1 MVAIQYIDIKKEILS
16 ENDNLANELRARL
29 KEHKAF
35 LINVMAS
42 PGAGKTTLLLDT
54 IRRLKDELKI
64 GVIEADIESMVDSE
78 KIEASGATAVQIRT
92 GGDCHIDATMLKP
105 ALDSIDLDAMDLLFL
120 ENVGNLV
127 CPAEFD
133 TGASCNIMLL
143 SVPEGDDKVLKYPL
157 MFTVCDLLLV
167 TKTDAQSL
175 FDFDLEKLKTRVRQ
189 LNPKMK
195 VIPVCAKTGENM
207 DEWISWLKE
216 TREAFQ
222 NS

>member
-92 GGDCHIDATMLKP
+92 GGDCHIDAPMLKP

-133 TGASCNIMLL
+133 TGAVKNAMIL
-143 SVPEGDDKVLKYPL
+143 SVPEGDDKPLKYPL
-157 MFTVCDLLLV
+157 MFQVCDVVLINKIDVLPY
-167 TKTDAQSL
+167 
-175 FDFDLEKLKTRVRQ
+175 FDFDMDKCREYITMR
-189 LNPKMK
+189 NPNAK
-195 VIPVCAKTGENM
+195 VIPICAKTGEGIA
-207 DEWISWLKE
+207 EWTDWL
-216 TREAFQ
+216 REQVKAWQ
-222 NS
+222 A

>member
-42 PGAGKTTLLLDT
+42 PGGGKTTLLLDT

-92 GGDCHIDATMLKP
+92 GGDCHIDAPMLKP

-157 MFTVCDLLLV
+157 MFQVSDLVLINKVDTLEY
-167 TKTDAQSL
+167 
-175 FDFDLEKLKTRVRQ
+175 FDFDFELAKERILK
-189 LNPKMK
+189 LNPNA
-195 VIPVCAKTGENM
+195 VVLPVSAKTGEGLEQVI
-207 DEWISWLKE
+207 DWIMKE
-216 TREAFQ
+216 REKL
-222 NS
+222 